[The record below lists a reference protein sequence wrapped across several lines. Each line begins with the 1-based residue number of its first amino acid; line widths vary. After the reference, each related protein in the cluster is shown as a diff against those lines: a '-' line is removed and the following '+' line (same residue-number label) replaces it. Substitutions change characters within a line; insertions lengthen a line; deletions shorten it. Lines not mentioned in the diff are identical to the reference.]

1 MAGFILNDAGNRN
14 KTQRKDKV
22 KEMIKTDG
30 KKPKKDQCRKNQHFN
45 KKQPD
50 HLSAKDVGEMGF
62 HREFHD
68 LDVPVCSA
76 GDCTGLIPT
85 PPQSDAEQESY
96 EELYPYLPKAMNKK

>member
-1 MAGFILNDAGNRN
+1 M
-14 KTQRKDKV
+14 
-22 KEMIKTDG
+22 E
-30 KKPKKDQCRKNQHFN
+30 KKGADSNTYFN
-45 KKQPD
+45 KKQSD

-96 EELYPYLPKAMNKK
+96 EELYPYLPKAVNKQ